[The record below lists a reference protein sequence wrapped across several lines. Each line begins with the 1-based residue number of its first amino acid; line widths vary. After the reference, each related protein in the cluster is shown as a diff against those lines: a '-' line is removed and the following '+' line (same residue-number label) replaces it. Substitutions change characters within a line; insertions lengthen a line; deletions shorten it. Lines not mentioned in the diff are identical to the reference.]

1 MLDKLRK
8 KYTQTPV
15 ELRASV
21 VYVICNILQKCL
33 SVITL
38 PLFTDL
44 LSKEQ
49 FGEFT
54 VYNSWSS
61 MLTLFLTL
69 YMAHGSFSTAMVRFE
84 KDRSGYIS
92 VVQTISA
99 VLCLLFM
106 GIYLPL
112 RSWFNGLFSMSTP
125 LVCVMVAEIL
135 TQFGL
140 TCWYT
145 HKRFEFR
152 YVSVVVVTLL
162 VSLCAPLLAYLL
174 VIGSE
179 EKGIARII
187 GYAAVNIAVGLV
199 FFLYNTFKGRK
210 LFAKEYWSY
219 ALKFNIP
226 LVPYYLSQVVLNQSD
241 RIMIEK
247 IIGTAQAALYGVAY
261 QLAFI
266 LTFVLNA
273 INNSYVPWFYSKIK
287 EGKTTDNR
295 AVSSGLALLMAFMLM
310 GVIAL
315 APELIYIM
323 GSGKYGEAVW
333 VVPPITVSVLL
344 LMYVQFFVN
353 VEFYYEAKTMLVWGS
368 IGAAIVNVALN
379 LLLIPCFGFVAAGYT
394 TLVSYLAFAVANYL
408 TYRHVVKK
416 YDQPEDAFDLKAL
429 LLILLVFCLLT
440 AIAMVLYPVPLARYI
455 IIALVFLGI
464 GIKHKAVIAFVKQ
477 TVFRK

>member
-1 MLDKLRK
+1 MFKKLLK
-8 KYTQTPV
+8 KYADTPV
-15 ELRASV
+15 ELRASM
-21 VYVICNILQKCL
+21 VYVLCNILQKCL
-33 SVITL
+33 SVITM
-38 PLFTDL
+38 PLFTGL
-44 LSKEQ
+44 LTQEQ

-54 VYNSWSS
+54 IYNSWSS
-61 MLTLFLTL
+61 LLTLFLTL

-84 KDRSGYIS
+84 KDRVGYIS
-92 VVQTISA
+92 AVQAITA
-99 VLCLLFM
+99 VLCLVFLA
-106 GIYLPL
+106 IYLPL
-112 RSWFNGLFSMSTP
+112 RDVFNNWFSMSTP
-125 LVCVMVAEIL
+125 LVCVMVLEIL

-145 HKRFEFR
+145 HKRFE
-152 YVSVVVVTLL
+152 YKYISVVVVTLL
-162 VSLCAPLLAYLL
+162 ISLFAPLLAYFM

-179 EKGIARII
+179 DKGIARIL

-210 LFAKEYWSY
+210 LFAKEYWVY

-247 IIGTAQAALYGVAY
+247 IVSKADAALYGVAY

-273 INNSYVPWFYSKIK
+273 INNSYVPWFYNKIK
-287 EGKTTDNR
+287 EGKTRDNR
-295 AVSSGLALLMAFMLM
+295 SVSSGLALLMAFMLM
-310 GVIAL
+310 GVISL

-344 LMYVQFFVN
+344 LMYVQYFVN
-353 VEFYYEAKTMLVWGS
+353 VQFYYEAKTMLVWGS
-368 IGAAIVNVALN
+368 IGAAVINVILN
-379 LLLIPCFGFVAAGYT
+379 SLLIPHFGFVAAGYT
-394 TLVSYLAFAVANYL
+394 TMVSYMAFAVANYF
-408 TYRHVVKK
+408 TYRWVIKK
-416 YDQPEDAFDLKAL
+416 YQQPDDAYDIKAL
-429 LLILLVFCLLT
+429 CLILLVFCTLA
-440 AIAMVLYPVPLARYI
+440 AIATALYNQPLIRYG
-455 IIALVFLGI
+455 IIAAVLLGVAV
-464 GIKHKAVIAFVKQ
+464 KYKAAVAFVKA